1 MALTDQLMQQQAGP
15 NVQQGVRE
23 GLAPYN
29 EGPVQDFLIELM
41 AVTDDVGALDASFQQ
56 PTVEDQMDEQDPNAD
71 PMEVLN
77 ESQLMSLVNKFLAI
91 PEPERVQIEQILRE
105 ALPPQVVQRLEAV
118 VRFAQQRGAGQ
129 GVI

>member
-1 MALTDQLMQQQAGP
+1 
-15 NVQQGVRE
+15 
-23 GLAPYN
+23 
-29 EGPVQDFLIELM
+29 
-41 AVTDDVGALDASFQQ
+41 
-56 PTVEDQMDEQDPNAD
+56 EQDPNAD

-91 PEPERVQIEQILRE
+91 PEAERAQIEQLLRKV
-105 ALPPQVVQRLEAV
+105 LPPQVIQRLEAV

>member
-15 NVQQGVRE
+15 NVQQGFRE
-23 GLAPYN
+23 SLAPFN

-91 PEPERVQIEQILRE
+91 PEAERAQIEQLLRKV
-105 ALPPQVVQRLEAV
+105 LPPQVIQRLEAV